1 MVIPMNLL
9 SSRSTPLALL
19 LTACTSL
26 APLGVQASI
35 DSSLLP
41 EMDCIVE
48 PSEIVELGSSVPGI
62 LNSTLVERNDFVE
75 QGELLAEL
83 DSRVERATLELAIA
97 RAEMNTS
104 LKLRR
109 ENAAF
114 GQRTEKRNKKL
125 FKESTISAQDMDKVK
140 TETYIA
146 QLQAQQEEDN
156 KRIAELE
163 AVRAQ
168 QALDQRTIKSPITGV
183 ITEKYK
189 SVGEYVEAEP
199 VYRIANLDPLHV
211 ELIVPTEHLGSIERG
226 MKAQVRLQLDSHA
239 DQSYVAVVRSVD
251 RVADAASGTFGVLL
265 VMPNSGL
272 RIPSGVR
279 CNLSFDTN
287 ADTPVLTDST
297 DTADSVTRSASIDE

>member
-1 MVIPMNLL
+1 M
-9 SSRSTPLALL
+9 
-19 LTACTSL
+19 
-26 APLGVQASI
+26 
-35 DSSLLP
+35 
-41 EMDCIVE
+41 
-48 PSEIVELGSSVPGI
+48 
-62 LNSTLVERNDFVE
+62 
-75 QGELLAEL
+75 
-83 DSRVERATLELAIA
+83 
-97 RAEMNTS
+97 
-104 LKLRR
+104 
-109 ENAAF
+109 
-114 GQRTEKRNKKL
+114 
-125 FKESTISAQDMDKVK
+125 
-140 TETYIA
+140 
-146 QLQAQQEEDN
+146 
-156 KRIAELE
+156 
-163 AVRAQ
+163 
-168 QALDQRTIKSPITGV
+168 